1 MTPKR
6 LAVPAR
12 LRRRLTWTTAM
23 VLISLGGA
31 GLAAAAD
38 RPATDTA
45 RPELTAH
52 SDQLASSWL
61 EAMSSQAHAVAD
73 RVDALSQD
81 GRDVLAQMQ
90 GLDPAQIGNALA
102 AGDQSGADLEIAAS
116 TLADLRYAGPEQ
128 LDETRLS
135 QANRRLLAAIDEVIG
150 AAVPMPAAWH
160 SIAADTREVA
170 NLLVALLTHDG
181 LVFRATTAGRQK
193 DWTGA
198 LDLLGQGGTSL
209 GQARAVRDHLAASND
224 VSTLD
229 DLLGR
234 YAAYDAALTDLY
246 TALRDGA
253 SLDSQQVQRLSAKVD
268 QAEAGL
274 PADTDALKVV
284 VADASGG
291 SVAEGVVNLEEAR
304 GKVTEAVGRLP

>member
-1 MTPKR
+1 
-6 LAVPAR
+6 
-12 LRRRLTWTTAM
+12 M

-31 GLAAAAD
+31 GLATAAD

-52 SDQLASSWL
+52 SDQLAMSWIA
-61 EAMSSQAHAVAD
+61 AMGSQAHAVED
-73 RVDALSQD
+73 RVDALSQN

-102 AGDQSGADLEIAAS
+102 AGDQSATDLEIAAG
-116 TLADLRYAGPEQ
+116 TLSDLRYAGPQE

-135 QANRRLLAAIDEVIG
+135 QANKRRLAAIDEVIG
-150 AAVPMPAAWH
+150 AAVPMPAEWH
-160 SIAADTREVA
+160 VVASDTREVA

-193 DWTGA
+193 DWAGA
-198 LDLLGQGGTSL
+198 LDLLGQGETSL

-224 VSTLD
+224 VSTLN
-229 DLLGR
+229 DLLSR

-253 SLDSQQVQRLSAKVD
+253 SLDSPQVQRLSAMVD

-274 PADTDALKVV
+274 PGDTNALKVV

-291 SVAEGVVNLEEAR
+291 SVAEGVVNIEEAR
-304 GKVTEAVGRLP
+304 GKVTEAVSRLP

>member
-1 MTPKR
+1 
-6 LAVPAR
+6 
-12 LRRRLTWTTAM
+12 M

-31 GLAAAAD
+31 GLATAAD

-52 SDQLASSWL
+52 SDQLAMSWI
-61 EAMSSQAHAVAD
+61 EAMSSQAHAVED
-73 RVDALSQD
+73 RVDALSQN

-90 GLDPAQIGNALA
+90 GLDPAEIGNALA
-102 AGDQSGADLEIAAS
+102 AGDQSSADLEIAAA
-116 TLADLRYAGPEQ
+116 TLADLRYQGPQ
-128 LDETRLS
+128 GLDETRLS
-135 QANRRLLAAIDEVIG
+135 QANKRLLSAIDQVVG

-160 SIAADTREVA
+160 SIAGDTRDVA

-198 LDLLGQGGTSL
+198 LDLLGQGDTPL

-234 YAAYDAALTDLY
+234 YEAYDEALTELY
-246 TALRDGA
+246 SALRDGA
-253 SLDSQQVQRLSAKVD
+253 SLDSPAVKQLSVKVD

-274 PADTDALKVV
+274 PGDTNALKVV

-291 SVAEGVVNLEEAR
+291 PVAEGVVGLEEAR
-304 GKVTEAVGRLP
+304 GKVTAAVGRLP